1 MTQAGASHSGD
12 RKLSR
17 DIVWTAGS
25 FFILAASGIA
35 INVAIAVLRDP
46 SALGIFN
53 LSYAVYIIA
62 SQFAAAGVHYSVLRS
77 SAHYSDDA
85 ETRRRLLWTGAS
97 LALALGLL
105 VGAAIWLAAPL
116 FGQLFNSAASGRAIA
131 WVGLGLTLFPLNK
144 VLISYING
152 MRHMRA
158 FSVLQAARYILVMA
172 WVVGVALSD
181 LAFEAAS
188 LAFFAAELVTVIAA
202 LLYLGRAGLLGRY
215 TFDRAWL
222 TQHVR
227 FGLKSL
233 PSGMFLEINTRVD
246 VLIIGIFL
254 SEREV
259 GIYSFAAMLADGLYH
274 MLAMVRVNVN
284 PILVAARRDQA
295 WEQSL
300 RLMRLSRRGM
310 LPLVSLASLLIGAGY
325 FIAVEHILV
334 KPELLE
340 GLVPLAILL
349 GGLTLI
355 STFVP
360 FDNLLMVSGFPGYQ
374 TLQNF
379 VVVVTNI
386 VLNIILIP
394 QLGIAGA
401 ALGTA
406 ASYMVG
412 LIVLFSMSRRL
423 VGWNLLTNKMAG

>member
-1 MTQAGASHSGD
+1 MSAIGAEPQGD
-12 RKLSR
+12 KKLSR

-46 SALGIFN
+46 SALGVFN

-62 SQFAAAGVHYSVLRS
+62 SQFAAAGVHYSVLRA
-77 SAHYSDDA
+77 SAHYSADVA
-85 ETRRRLLWTGAS
+85 QRQRMLWTAAW
-97 LALALGLL
+97 LALALGL
-105 VGAAIWLAAPL
+105 VSGAAIYFAGPL
-116 FGQLFNSAASGRAIA
+116 FAWIFDSGASGRAVA
-131 WVGLGLTLFPLNK
+131 FVGLGLTLFPLNK
-144 VLISYING
+144 VLIAYING

-181 LAFEAAS
+181 QAFEVAS

-202 LLYLGRAGLLGRY
+202 FVYLARSGLLGRPQ
-215 TFDRAWL
+215 FNREWL
-222 TQHVR
+222 GQHVR

-284 PILVAARRDQA
+284 PILVAARRDHD
-295 WEQSL
+295 WDQSL

-310 LPLVSLASLLIGAGY
+310 LPLVTLASLLIAGGY
-325 FIAVEHILV
+325 YIAIEHVLV

-340 GLVPLAILL
+340 GLIPLAILL
-349 GGLTLI
+349 AGLTLI

-386 VLNIILIP
+386 VLNIALIP
-394 QLGIAGA
+394 VLGIAGA

-412 LIVLFSMSRRL
+412 LIVLFSMSKRL
-423 VGWNLLTNKMAG
+423 VGWNLLTNKLAG